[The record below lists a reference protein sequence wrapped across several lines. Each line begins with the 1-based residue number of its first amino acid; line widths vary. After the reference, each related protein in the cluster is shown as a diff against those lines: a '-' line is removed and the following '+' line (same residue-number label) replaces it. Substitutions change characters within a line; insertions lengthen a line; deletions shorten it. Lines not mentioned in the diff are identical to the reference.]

1 MNQDLVDA
9 IYASSFAP
17 ELWPGVMDELSS
29 LAEAR
34 GGVLFA
40 ANPQRLNWKS
50 SESVA
55 EHMNAYATQGWIQ
68 RGQERRARQMALHH
82 AGFVVESDIFT
93 SEELEHDPTFSE
105 FLRPRGLGW
114 TVSTVMPLPTG
125 DDLFICINREFGR
138 GPVERAIVRQLDELR
153 PHLARGAFMAARMQL
168 ERARVASETLAL
180 IGLPA
185 LVIGPGGKVL
195 AANGLIE
202 AMKTHLRWRAHDR
215 FSLRD
220 ETADRL
226 LGGAIAALND
236 DRIAAPRS
244 FPARDAEAGT
254 PIVVHVIP
262 IRGAARDIFT
272 GCAAVLAMTPVG
284 APQAPPAELVQSL
297 FDLTPAEARVARSLV
312 VGKSVEDIAA
322 DGAVSRNTV
331 RTHLRGVMEK
341 TGCGRQ
347 AEVVALLGGLAPLGA
362 ASGDNP
368 RLSSI

>member
-1 MNQDLVDA
+1 MDQNLLDQ

-17 ELWPGVMDELSS
+17 ELWPGVMDQLST
-29 LAEAR
+29 LTEAR

-40 ANPQRLNWKS
+40 ANPTRLGWKS
-50 SESVA
+50 SECVA
-55 EHMNAYATQGWIQ
+55 EHMDAYATQGWIE
-68 RGQERRARQMALHH
+68 RGHERRARQLALHH

-93 SEELEHDPTFSE
+93 TEELEHDPTFSE

-114 TVSTVMPLPTG
+114 TVSTAMPLPTG
-125 DDLFICINREFGR
+125 DDLFICINRAFDR
-138 GPVERAIVRQLDELR
+138 GPVERTFVERLDALR

-185 LVIGPGGKVL
+185 LVLGAGGKIL
-195 AANGLIE
+195 AANNLIQS
-202 AMKTHLRWRAHDR
+202 MTTHVRWRAHNR

-226 LGGAIAALND
+226 LGDAIATLHD
-236 DRIAAPRS
+236 DRSAAPRS
-244 FPARDAEAGT
+244 FPARDPEGEA
-254 PIVVHVIP
+254 PMIAHIIP
-262 IRGAARDIFT
+262 IRGAARDIFI
-272 GCAAVLAMTPVG
+272 GCAGVLAMTPVG
-284 APQAPPAELVQSL
+284 APQAPSAELVQSL
-297 FDLTPAEARVARSLV
+297 FDLTPAEARVARRLV
-312 VGKSVEDIAA
+312 VGKSIEDIATE
-322 DGAVSRNTV
+322 GAVSRNTV

-362 ASGDNP
+362 ASQEKFGT
-368 RLSSI
+368 SSI

>member
-1 MNQDLVDA
+1 MKQELVDR

-17 ELWPGVMDELSS
+17 ELWPEVMDELSS

-40 ANPQRLNWKS
+40 ANPKGLNWKS

-55 EHMNAYATQGWIQ
+55 EHMDAYATQGWIQ
-68 RGQERRARQMALHH
+68 RGQTRRARQLELNH
-82 AGFVVESDIFT
+82 AGFVIEADIF
-93 SEELEHDPTFSE
+93 SLEELERDPTFSE

-114 TVSTVMPLPTG
+114 TVSTAMPLPTG
-125 DDLFICINREFGR
+125 DDLFICINRDYRR
-138 GPVERAIVRQLDELR
+138 GPVERAVVEQLDELR

-185 LVIGPGGKVL
+185 LVLGPNGRVL
-195 AANGLIE
+195 AANGLID
-202 AMKTHLRWRAHDR
+202 AMRTHVRWRAHNG

-220 ETADRL
+220 ETADKL
-226 LGGAIAALND
+226 LADAIVSLHD
-236 DRIAAPRS
+236 DRSAAPRS
-244 FPARDAEAGT
+244 FPARDPEAGT
-254 PIVVHVIP
+254 PMIVHLIP
-262 IRGAARDIFT
+262 IRGAARDIFA
-272 GCAAVLAMTPVG
+272 GCSAVLAMTPVG
-284 APQAPPAELVQSL
+284 APHAPPAELVQSL

-312 VGKSVEDIAA
+312 VGKSIEDIAS

-341 TGCGRQ
+341 TGCNRQ
-347 AEVVALLGGLAPLGA
+347 AEVVALLGGLAPLGM
-362 ASGDNP
+362 ASP
-368 RLSSI
+368 A